1 MNSTSLAGR
10 TVVLTRPLQ
19 QSIQLERELIALGA
33 HVVQM
38 PLIAIA
44 LPLDKGEALNTS
56 LANLQQYDW
65 LVVTSANGAAQVA
78 GTLSQMS
85 VRPKLAA
92 VGKATAD
99 ALGVQVDFV
108 PPIARGDELVA
119 QFPQGSGRVLLAQAQ
134 DVDGAVA
141 DGLRARGY
149 VVDAIAAYST
159 EAVAP
164 SNDDMELAL
173 RADAVVFYSGSAVR
187 SWCAAFG
194 ATSPKAVIAIG
205 KPTEAVAHA
214 SALRNV
220 AVASEPTTDAVVA
233 ALHGLFQ
240 QPNP

>member
-44 LPLDKGEALNTS
+44 RPHDKGEALQAS
-56 LANLQQYDW
+56 LAHLQQFDW
-65 LVVTSANGAAQVA
+65 VVVTSANGAAQVA
-78 GTLSQMS
+78 GALSQMS

-108 PPIARGDELVA
+108 PTIARGDELVA

-149 VVDAIAAYST
+149 VVDAVAAYST

-205 KPTEAVAHA
+205 KPTEAVSHA

>member
-44 LPLDKGEALNTS
+44 RPHDKGEALQAS
-56 LANLQQYDW
+56 LAHLQQFDW
-65 LVVTSANGAAQVA
+65 VVVTSANGAAQVA

-108 PPIARGDELVA
+108 PTIARGDELVA

-149 VVDAIAAYST
+149 VVDAVAAYST
-159 EAVAP
+159 EAVTP
-164 SNDDMELAL
+164 SSDDMELAL

>member
-56 LANLQQYDW
+56 LANLQRYDW
-65 LVVTSANGAAQVA
+65 LVVTSANGAGQVA
-78 GTLSQMS
+78 GALSQMS

-92 VGKATAD
+92 VGKTTAD

-108 PPIARGDELVA
+108 PTIARGDELVA

-149 VVDAIAAYST
+149 VVDAVAAYST

>member
-78 GTLSQMS
+78 GALSQMS

-99 ALGVQVDFV
+99 ALVVQVDFV
-108 PPIARGDELVA
+108 PTIARGDELVA

-187 SWCAAFG
+187 SGCAAFG

>member
-78 GTLSQMS
+78 GALSQMS

-108 PPIARGDELVA
+108 PTIARGDELVA

-205 KPTEAVAHA
+205 KPTEAVSHA

-240 QPNP
+240 QINP

>member
-56 LANLQQYDW
+56 LANLQQYEW

-78 GTLSQMS
+78 GALSQMS

-92 VGKATAD
+92 VGKASAD

-108 PPIARGDELVA
+108 PTIARGDELVA

-205 KPTEAVAHA
+205 KPTEAVSHA

>member
-1 MNSTSLAGR
+1 MD
-10 TVVLTRPLQ
+10 
-19 QSIQLERELIALGA
+19 I
-33 HVVQM
+33 
-38 PLIAIA
+38 
-44 LPLDKGEALNTS
+44 
-56 LANLQQYDW
+56 
-65 LVVTSANGAAQVA
+65 
-78 GTLSQMS
+78 
-85 VRPKLAA
+85 RPKLAA

-108 PPIARGDELVA
+108 PTIARGDELVA

-149 VVDAIAAYST
+149 VVDAVAAYTT
-159 EAVAP
+159 EAVTP
-164 SNDDMELAL
+164 SSDDMELAQ

-194 ATSPKAVIAIG
+194 AAVPKAVVAIG

-214 SALRNV
+214 SALHNV
-220 AVASEPTTDAVVA
+220 AVATEPTTDAVVA

>member
-78 GTLSQMS
+78 GALSQMS

-92 VGKATAD
+92 VGKGTAD
-99 ALGVQVDFV
+99 ALGVEVDFV
-108 PPIARGDELVA
+108 PTIARGDELVA
-119 QFPQGSGRVLLAQAQ
+119 QFPQGSGRMLLAQAQ

-214 SALRNV
+214 YALRNV

>member
-1 MNSTSLAGR
+1 MNGTSLAGR

-19 QSIQLERELIALGA
+19 QSIQLEQELIALGA
-33 HVVQM
+33 HVVQL
-38 PLIAIA
+38 PLIAIVS
-44 LPLDKGEALNTS
+44 PHDKGEALNTS
-56 LANLQQYDW
+56 LANLHQYDW

-78 GTLSQMS
+78 PTLLQMNN
-85 VRPKLAA
+85 RPKLAA

-99 ALGVQVDFV
+99 ALGVEVDFV
-108 PPIARGDELVA
+108 PTIARGDELVA

-149 VVDAIAAYST
+149 VVDAVAAYTT
-159 EAVAP
+159 EAVVP
-164 SNDDMELAL
+164 SSDDMELAQ

-194 ATSPKAVIAIG
+194 TTSPKAVVAIG

-214 SALRNV
+214 SALHNV

-233 ALHGLFQ
+233 ALRGLFPQ
-240 QPNP
+240 LNP

>member
-44 LPLDKGEALNTS
+44 RPHDKGEALQAS
-56 LANLQQYDW
+56 LAHLQQYEW
-65 LVVTSANGAAQVA
+65 LVVTSANGAVQVA
-78 GTLSQMS
+78 GALSQLS

-99 ALGVQVDFV
+99 ALGVQVNFV
-108 PPIARGDELVA
+108 PTIARGDELVA

-205 KPTEAVAHA
+205 KPTEAVSHA

>member
-56 LANLQQYDW
+56 LANLRQYDW

-78 GTLSQMS
+78 GALSQMS

-92 VGKATAD
+92 VGKTTAD

-108 PPIARGDELVA
+108 PTIARGDELVA
-119 QFPQGSGRVLLAQAQ
+119 QFPQGSGRVLLAQVQ

-149 VVDAIAAYST
+149 VVDAVAAYST
-159 EAVAP
+159 EAVTP

-194 ATSPKAVIAIG
+194 ATSPKAAIAIG

-220 AVASEPTTDAVVA
+220 AVACEPTTDAVVA